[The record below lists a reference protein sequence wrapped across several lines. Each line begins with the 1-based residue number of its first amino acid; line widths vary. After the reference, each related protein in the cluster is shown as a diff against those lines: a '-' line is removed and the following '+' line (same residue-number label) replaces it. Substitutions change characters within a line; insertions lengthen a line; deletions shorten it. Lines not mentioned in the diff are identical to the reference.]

1 MDRTNELPLLKVT
14 DQHSLKTPRIL
25 GIDPGTNILGYGI
38 LEFRDQKSIVLDVNT
53 LQLKKFDTHQAKL
66 REIFLRVQELIE
78 TFQPQ
83 SLSIESPFF
92 GKNAQSM
99 HKLGR
104 AQGVAIAAAMVMG
117 LEIYEFSPKK
127 IKKAITGNGNATK
140 EQVAQML
147 NRLLDFKID
156 EKYYDA
162 TDALAAALCL
172 MNELNSPSKG
182 IKSTGKSW
190 KSFIANNPSR
200 VI

>member
-1 MDRTNELPLLKVT
+1 MFYFNRQVFDRTNELPLLKVT

-83 SLSIESPFF
+83 SLSIESPFLQ
-92 GKNAQSM
+92 NAQSM

-127 IKKAITGNGNATK
+127 IKKRLPEMA
-140 EQVAQML
+140 ML
-147 NRLLDFKID
+147 RKNK
-156 EKYYDA
+156 
-162 TDALAAALCL
+162 
-172 MNELNSPSKG
+172 
-182 IKSTGKSW
+182 
-190 KSFIANNPSR
+190 
-200 VI
+200 